1 MQNNNMPRAF
11 SLCFTALLVS
21 QSVVFIK
28 LHAFSMLVPSL
39 IFVFFSLVIFF
50 NPSGDTRF
58 SRHGLNLCF
67 IFYVALLCYKTGGL
81 YSVGIL
87 MLFFVPVFSSLFDS
101 NREKLGYIGAAFVL
115 LLVNYLGQRF
125 GIDYFI
131 SDHMVNI
138 SIFRFYHLAILFVCF
153 SAAVIVLLNEIGKI
167 KQVGEKARS
176 ESISVIEDAQNAVRI
191 KDEFLANMSHE
202 IRNPMNGII
211 GMMHVLL
218 DSDLNDEQ
226 RNYAGIVYSSA
237 QALLS
242 IVNDILDLSKIEAG
256 KLELDIRAF
265 DLELAIKD
273 IVSLPE
279 LQARQKGLDFSWSV
293 DPIVPCLLKGDI
305 ARIRQIILNLIGN
318 AIKFTEAG
326 EVTLSVTLESETKTA
341 ATLRFNVEDTGIGM
355 KEEVIENLFKPFVQ
369 ADLSI
374 TKKYGGTGLG
384 LNISKLLAEKMQG
397 QIGVDS
403 VEMIGS
409 TFWFTVELDKQSE
422 KEKMID
428 QSSVDITKSKIL
440 VLSDGSTLGR
450 NFERNLNALKI
461 EYEQAFDETEAL
473 EMLKWARDEKD
484 MFDLVIMEAKE
495 TDIHCESL
503 GRKMIEGG
511 LEKETKMML
520 LTSVGKK
527 GDAKRFEDM
536 GFSAFLSKPV
546 DQAMLADAVNAV
558 LCRPIPPS
566 TARLPIITR
575 YSILE
580 NKKHTRVILIV
591 EDMETNRLM
600 AQALIGKMGYKTD
613 HAVNGKQA
621 VEKVAQNQYD
631 LILMD
636 CQMPIMDG
644 FEATQK
650 IREYEKQFNKGHIPI
665 VAMTGNAFE
674 KDRQKCFEAGMDDF
688 IAKPVEPDILSG
700 KIGSNLMEQ
709 RETEQE
715 KTGAPQSEDDVFFD
729 DFFENVMEPET
740 ESVPGEPVP
749 DKTQK
754 ELPCF
759 DREKLFERFGGD
771 EELMAMVLESFT
783 QEVPELLDHI
793 KDAMGNN
800 DPETVRSKSHAL
812 KGTAANVNAELL
824 RAAALALETDA
835 KNQITKSFQTGY
847 DKLEAEYK
855 RFIGEA
861 GL

>member
-1 MQNNNMPRAF
+1 MQNINMLRAF
-11 SLCFTALLVS
+11 SLCFTTLLLS
-21 QSVVFIK
+21 QSIVFVK
-28 LHAFSMLVPSL
+28 LQAFSMLVLCLIFAVFSL
-39 IFVFFSLVIFF
+39 IIFF
-50 NPSGDTRF
+50 YPEKNIGL
-58 SRHGLNLCF
+58 SRHGLHLSF
-67 IFYVALLCYKTGGL
+67 ILYVALLCYKTGGL
-81 YSVGIL
+81 YSIGII
-87 MLFFVPVFSSLFDS
+87 MLFFIPVFTSVFDRS
-101 NREKLGYIGAAFVL
+101 TEKLSYLGAAFAL
-115 LLVNYLGQRF
+115 ILVNYLGQLYRL
-125 GIDYFI
+125 DYFI
-131 SDHMVNI
+131 SDQLVNI
-138 SIFRFYHLAILFVCF
+138 SMFRFYHLAVLFVCF
-153 SAAVIVLLNEIGKI
+153 SAAMIILFNET
-167 KQVGEKARS
+167 EKTKETADQTCR
-176 ESISVIEDAQNAVRI
+176 ESISVVEDAHNAVRI
-191 KDEFLANMSHE
+191 KDQFLANMSHE

-218 DSDLNDEQ
+218 DSDLNEEQ
-226 RNYAGIVYSSA
+226 RNYANIVYSSA

-265 DLELAIKD
+265 DLDLAIKD

-279 LQARQKGLDFSWSV
+279 LQARQKGLEFSWSV
-293 DPIVPCLLKGDI
+293 DPVVPCLLKGDI

-341 ATLRFNVEDTGIGM
+341 ATLRFSIEDTGIGM

-384 LNISKLLAEKMQG
+384 LNISKLLIEKMQG
-397 QIGVDS
+397 KIGVES

-409 TFWFTVELDKQSE
+409 VFWFTVTLDKQSE

-440 VLSDGSTLGR
+440 VLSDGSTLGK

-461 EYEQAFDETEAL
+461 EYEHAFDETEAL
-473 EMLKWARDEKD
+473 EMLKWARDEND
-484 MFDLVIMEAKE
+484 RFHLVIMEAKE

-503 GRKMIEGG
+503 GRKMIKDGF
-511 LEKETKMML
+511 EKETKMML

-527 GDAKRFEDM
+527 GDARRFEDL

-546 DQAMLADAVNAV
+546 DQSMLADSVNAV
-558 LCRPIPPS
+558 LCRSMPQS

-613 HAVNGKQA
+613 YAVNGKQA
-621 VEKVAQNQYD
+621 VEKIQQNFYD

-644 FEATQK
+644 FEATRK
-650 IREYEKQFNKGHIPI
+650 IREYEKLSNKGHIPI

-674 KDRQKCFEAGMDDF
+674 KDQQKCFDAGMDDF

-700 KIGSNLMEQ
+700 KIGSNLLEPGNADH
-709 RETEQE
+709 E
-715 KTGAPQSEDDVFFD
+715 KTAAPQSEEAASFNEP
-729 DFFENVMEPET
+729 FETFMEPET

-749 DKTQK
+749 DETQK

-771 EELMAMVLESFT
+771 EELMTIILESFT
-783 QEVPELLDHI
+783 EEAPELLDHI
-793 KDAMGNN
+793 KDAMENK
-800 DPETVRSKSHAL
+800 DIETVRSKSHAL
-812 KGTAANVNAELL
+812 KGTAANVNAESL
-824 RAAALALETDA
+824 RAAALELETDA
-835 KNQITKSFQTGY
+835 KNQITESFQTRY
-847 DKLEAEYK
+847 DVLQAEYK

-861 GL
+861 KR